1 EGAIRALLSA
11 DLGPGVFQLAG
22 IWASDPNAY
31 WKKSEWTVAAS
42 YRFNA
47 TDKLAITPGVQ
58 YFGSLQDSFTSFGND
73 DAWRAGVT
81 LDYKITE
88 GLATRVSVQYE
99 DADNKDDQVFGF
111 VRLQRDF

>member
-1 EGAIRALLSA
+1 
-11 DLGPGVFQLAG
+11 VFQIAG

-31 WKKSEWTVAAS
+31 WAESEWTVAAS
-42 YRFNA
+42 YRWNA

-58 YFGSLQDSFTSFGND
+58 YFGSLQDSYTSFGGD
-73 DAWRAGVT
+73 DMWRAGVT
-81 LDYKITE
+81 VDYKITE

-99 DADNKDDQVFGF
+99 DADNSNDQVFGF